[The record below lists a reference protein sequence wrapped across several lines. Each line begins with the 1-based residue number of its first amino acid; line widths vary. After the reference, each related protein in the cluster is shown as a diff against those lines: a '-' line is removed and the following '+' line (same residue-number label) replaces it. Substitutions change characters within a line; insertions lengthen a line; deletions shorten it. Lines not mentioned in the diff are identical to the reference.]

1 MSMGELALDKVAA
14 QPPEANQPVL
24 VHSCRRLGHSANPP
38 GFQLLFADWLRP
50 LVLPLSAGASVL
62 RQQNWR
68 PGSRHGSPGRW
79 ETQALRHLEALCLR
93 LEPTRRSDDVRAVR
107 RRPNRSVNLPQ
118 LRNRASDRVPV
129 PIPAVLHQLVANG
142 DSIVNHE
149 DAVKRLRA
157 LRDEVATLP
166 PSTSSAEFNS
176 WEPRTRSALA
186 RALGEKHYITQRFI
200 KTSGP
205 RLRMPLET
213 PSHSL
218 VHFGALSRKL
228 KAF

>member
-1 MSMGELALDKVAA
+1 M
-14 QPPEANQPVL
+14 
-24 VHSCRRLGHSANPP
+24 
-38 GFQLLFADWLRP
+38 
-50 LVLPLSAGASVL
+50 
-62 RQQNWR
+62 
-68 PGSRHGSPGRW
+68 
-79 ETQALRHLEALCLR
+79 
-93 LEPTRRSDDVRAVR
+93 
-107 RRPNRSVNLPQ
+107 NLPQ

-142 DSIVNHE
+142 DSIVTHE

-200 KTSGP
+200 KTKW
-205 RLRMPLET
+205 T
-213 PSHSL
+213 PSAD
-218 VHFGALSRKL
+218 ALGDTI
-228 KAF
+228 AFTSTFRGTVPEAQGILDAAIAEIELLAEEGPVADE

>member
-1 MSMGELALDKVAA
+1 M
-14 QPPEANQPVL
+14 
-24 VHSCRRLGHSANPP
+24 
-38 GFQLLFADWLRP
+38 
-50 LVLPLSAGASVL
+50 
-62 RQQNWR
+62 
-68 PGSRHGSPGRW
+68 
-79 ETQALRHLEALCLR
+79 
-93 LEPTRRSDDVRAVR
+93 
-107 RRPNRSVNLPQ
+107 NLPQ

-129 PIPAVLHQLVANG
+129 PIPAVLHQIVANG

-149 DAVKRLRA
+149 VAVKRLRA

-200 KTSGP
+200 KTKWTPSADA
-205 RLRMPLET
+205 PLET

-218 VHFGALSRKL
+218 VHFGALSPKPT
-228 KAF
+228 AY